1 MGMGLTIGSCIQLI
15 NWSVFKRRDAE
26 RKSCRGCKYRKQI
39 GSDPKDTACLYLFI
53 TGKRRGCPAESCDR
67 YEKKKTAALSPQ
79 KHGSQK
85 TNYNNITISQSNAKS
100 QQNAWRET
108 HREELLAYQKAY
120 YAANKERI
128 AERQKVYRAA
138 HKEKARA
145 YQKAYYAA
153 HREKELA
160 RQKAYRGRRSN
171 ANEVCKVAALNGRG
185 PGCFDSNERG
195 SPARRDALKGG
206 ESQ

>member
-160 RQKAYRGRRSN
+160 RQKAYRGRQ
-171 ANEVCKVAALNGRG
+171 G
-185 PGCFDSNERG
+185 
-195 SPARRDALKGG
+195 
-206 ESQ
+206 Q